1 MNKLS
6 ESLWNWKGEISR
18 EKFTKIFVSIIFLL
32 SVVLFFTSKFNILG
46 NTKLTIFI
54 AFIFIAFIFIS
65 IQFIKRLHD
74 LNLKAWFHFFSIV
87 PFINILYF
95 LVLLVVPGISNKD
108 N

>member
-6 ESLWNWKGEISR
+6 ENLWNCKGEISR

-46 NTKLTIFI
+46 ITNLT
-54 AFIFIAFIFIS
+54 IFIAFIFIS
-65 IQFIKRLHD
+65 IQCIKRLHD
-74 LNLKAWFHFFSIV
+74 LNLKAWFHLFSIV
-87 PFINILYF
+87 SFINILYF
-95 LVLLVVPGISNKD
+95 LVLLVVPGISNKY